1 MGMKIKESVEILDEK
16 FETAFTQM
24 DMITRNMFIEG
35 VMKEDK
41 VTREEA
47 VELIATNPMYSMGL
61 KYAIFRNRNKLD
73 LRTSRK
79 VKKQRFLESLT
90 PEELEQYEKGP
101 KKGYFAIRKM
111 EKEAEKQAKKDAE
124 VVKKKMKNG
133 EEITD
138 EDLPENI
145 RNAMKEIE
153 NEQQ

>member
-1 MGMKIKESVEILDEK
+1 MKIRESVDRLDDK

-47 VELIATNPMYSMGL
+47 LELIATNPMYSMGL

-73 LRTSRK
+73 LRTPRK

-90 PEELEQYEKGP
+90 PEELEQYENGP
-101 KKGYFAIRKM
+101 KKGFFALRKM
-111 EKEAEKQAKKDAE
+111 EKEAEKQARKDAE
-124 VVKKKMKNG
+124 AVKRKMENG
-133 EEITD
+133 EEIHE

-145 RNAMKEIE
+145 RNALKEME